1 MLGIISAI
9 IAGAAMSVQGVFNT
23 RLSEKTGLFESNVI
37 VQALALICSVLVMLF
52 FGNGSLS
59 SFTQV
64 NRLYLTGGIIGAV
77 ITVTVM
83 LAVGKLSATYA
94 VSIILIAQLFT
105 AAVIDAFGLFGAEKA
120 PFGLM
125 KYIGLALMSGGI
137 ILFKL

>member
-52 FGNGSLS
+52 FGKGSLS

-105 AAVIDAFGLFGAEKA
+105 AAVIDALGLFGAEKA
-120 PFGLM
+120 AFGLM
-125 KYIGLALMSGGI
+125 KYIGLALMTGGI